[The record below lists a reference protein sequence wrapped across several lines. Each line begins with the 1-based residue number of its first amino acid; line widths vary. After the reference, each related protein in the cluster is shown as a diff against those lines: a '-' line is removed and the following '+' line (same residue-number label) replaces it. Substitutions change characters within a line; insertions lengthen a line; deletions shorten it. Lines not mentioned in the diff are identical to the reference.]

1 MQVQAEVYSTVA
13 LWSFYP
19 FCECCHCLRQLS
31 AAFEFGDNKLF
42 EWAPFWRCSACNI
55 YEEFQACHAVL
66 GAGFYAMLLRIC
78 TVMYTFV
85 AMMLSRHR
93 LLQPSLMLLTLFL
106 PPPFYLYIRSTLL
119 SWNPLWH
126 HLRGD
131 VTYTKLN
138 QAKAAPRSYQVSLGG
153 AF

>member
-1 MQVQAEVYSTVA
+1 
-13 LWSFYP
+13 
-19 FCECCHCLRQLS
+19 
-31 AAFEFGDNKLF
+31 
-42 EWAPFWRCSACNI
+42 
-55 YEEFQACHAVL
+55 
-66 GAGFYAMLLRIC
+66 MLLRIC
-78 TVMYTFV
+78 TGMYTFV